1 MTISQYTLL
10 RFGVAA
16 ISLAG
21 VALHAQSAEEQ
32 SAHLSVRLQA
42 SSVGAAT
49 TRVAL
54 RIRVAPGWHI
64 GDREPG
70 DTGLPTRITWILP
83 EGWRVTKETWPT
95 PATQTDRNGT
105 ARTHSGEVTVISE
118 ISRSQ
123 KRSGKIE
130 ATVKVGVCRDVC
142 IPEAVRLSAVVR

>member
-1 MTISQYTLL
+1 MTILPITFL
-10 RFGVAA
+10 RLGAA
-16 ISLAG
+16 ATCLAG
-21 VALHAQSAEEQ
+21 VSLHGQSAEEQ
-32 SAHLSVRLQA
+32 SAHLSVRLQV
-42 SSVGAAT
+42 SNVGAAT
-49 TRVAL
+49 TRAAL

-64 GDREPG
+64 GDRAPG

-130 ATVKVGVCRDVC
+130 ATVKAGVCRDVC
-142 IPEAVRLSAVVR
+142 IPETVRLSAVVR